1 MHQSQAL
8 AQDTTAVAAATKSC
22 AHRSS
27 DLGCPVDTRVEN
39 RLPEMM
45 RRGMRDEAVEMAL
58 DAAHIG
64 VLCERTCPAVEPLLD
79 TVSRAAEAEAADPDG
94 LLGDPGNVETLR
106 SPTLK
111 RLNSLPGEASEPAR
125 HAFLLV
131 RAAYRLRQARTAD
144 ALWQAVDAN
153 LGCWIALRAALTD
166 GRVRMPAARRRQVL
180 QYADYVEQMT
190 RTTRP
195 MCDRTVEAFIRLDR
209 NVAKWL
215 TEDATDRVVH
225 SRDVAM
231 MMAAE

>member
-1 MHQSQAL
+1 MHQAQAEARYSL
-8 AQDTTAVAAATKSC
+8 SVASTTASC
-22 AHRSS
+22 AHRSA

-45 RRGMRDEAVEMAL
+45 TRGLRDEAVEMAL

-64 VLCERTCPAVEPLLD
+64 VLCERTCPAVEPLLE
-79 TVSRAAEAEAADPDG
+79 TVGRAAQQEAADPDG
-94 LLGDPGNVETLR
+94 LLGDTGAAVVR

-111 RLNSLPGEASEPAR
+111 RLNALPGQASEPAR

-131 RAAYRLRQARTAD
+131 RAAYRLRQARTAET
-144 ALWQAVDAN
+144 LWQAVDAN
-153 LGCWIALRAALTD
+153 LGCWIALRTAVAD
-166 GRVRMPAARRRQVL
+166 GRVALPASRRRQVV

-215 TEDATDRVVH
+215 TEDATDRVATAH
-225 SRDVAM
+225 GAHL
-231 MMAAE
+231 MAAE